1 MTWVGLSLAFIVVT
15 PMRVRPPLHSPKRL
29 AMNLVSRCQTSP
41 LPQELA
47 DMINAPSGVAVAA
60 DTLFSR
66 AIMRA
71 AENFSAEV
79 GPRFARRVQNGVEY
93 ERGRP
98 TKA

>member
-47 DMINAPSGVAVAA
+47 DMINAP
-60 DTLFSR
+60 LRSR
-66 AIMRA
+66 
-71 AENFSAEV
+71 
-79 GPRFARRVQNGVEY
+79 PL
-93 ERGRP
+93 P
-98 TKA
+98 TEPLSC